1 MTSKPVE
8 QTSDKPA
15 THAQQTAS
23 FVKYGMIA
31 SLLLACIA
39 IALSYVV
46 WLRAQQQLHTSQQL
60 QQQQLQVISSSSANQ
75 RAELNQR
82 MKNLAWRL
90 DENTSQT
97 SSQRALQQANYFVR
111 LANMTLSFGHNI
123 ESTQKLLKQADA
135 SIRHADDPALNQ
147 ARQALLA
154 DISQLHNEH
163 TIDVTGSLLLL
174 NQIMQQVE
182 SLPVIPNQIQ
192 AIKSATPKTDATTT
206 GWRGKL
212 DQALIQLKSLVI
224 IREHT
229 NSTNPLIGPQQF
241 KLVKSSVAWQ
251 LMQAQWAIL
260 HQSNDLYQQTLSNAI
275 SWLNTAHQQNPKGI
289 ETIVKQ
295 LKQLSVENASP
306 EYPDLIKTLK
316 LIDTTRQQLNNT
328 PAQEKQP
335 AASNSASNPSD
346 TKLPNKTNKTL
357 DNSKNPLKKLL
368 PKSNK
373 AVEI

>member
-1 MTSKPVE
+1 MTSKPVD

-15 THAQQTAS
+15 TCAQQTTS

-46 WLRAQQQLHTSQQL
+46 WLRAQQQLHTSQHL

-82 MKNLAWRL
+82 MKNLAWRV

-111 LANMTLSFGHNI
+111 LANMTLSFSHNI

-135 SIRHADDPALNQ
+135 SIRRADDPALNQ
-147 ARQALLA
+147 TRQALLA

-163 TIDVTGSLLLL
+163 TIDVTGSLLML
-174 NQIMQQVE
+174 NQIMKQVVA
-182 SLPVIPNQIQ
+182 LPVIPAELLTAHPIAVQ
-192 AIKSATPKTDATTT
+192 ASHTQN
-206 GWRGKL
+206 GWRDKL
-212 DQALIQLKSLVI
+212 NKALMQLKSLVV
-224 IREHT
+224 IRQHT
-229 NSTNPLIGPQQF
+229 DNTNPLIGPQQF
-241 KLVKSSVAWQ
+241 KLVKSSVVWQ

-275 SWLNTAHQQNPKGI
+275 QWLNTAQQQNPKGI
-289 ETIVKQ
+289 ETIIKQ

-316 LIDTTRQQLNNT
+316 LIDTTRQQLNNAT
-328 PAQEKQP
+328 VQTKQHS
-335 AASNSASNPSD
+335 AADAVTHPID
-346 TKLPNKTNKTL
+346 TKLPKKI
-357 DNSKNPLKKLL
+357 DKAPDSSKSTLKKLL
-368 PKSNK
+368 PKANK